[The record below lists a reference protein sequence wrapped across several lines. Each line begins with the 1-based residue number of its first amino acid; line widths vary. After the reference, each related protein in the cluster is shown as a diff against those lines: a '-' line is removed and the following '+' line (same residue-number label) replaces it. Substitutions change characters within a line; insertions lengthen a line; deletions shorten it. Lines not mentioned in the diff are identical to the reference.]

1 MADKTGYKKTVA
13 DQAKALVDA
22 VGDEYGADSGEHGG
36 ASDAP
41 NFAKWLDR
49 TRKLFDQLDETSKGW
64 SRAEVEEINS
74 SSRNAVA
81 YGDPKESAYFALYKD
96 VLHEVK
102 KLRKQGA

>member
-1 MADKTGYKKTVA
+1 MAEKSGYKKLVA
-13 DQAKALVDA
+13 EQAKALMEAVEKDFDGDA
-22 VGDEYGADSGEHGG
+22 EENGG
-36 ASDAP
+36 ASDSP

-49 TRKLFDQLDETSKGW
+49 TRRLFDQVDALAKGW
-64 SRAEVEEINS
+64 SRAEIEDINQ

-102 KLRKQGA
+102 KLRKHGV